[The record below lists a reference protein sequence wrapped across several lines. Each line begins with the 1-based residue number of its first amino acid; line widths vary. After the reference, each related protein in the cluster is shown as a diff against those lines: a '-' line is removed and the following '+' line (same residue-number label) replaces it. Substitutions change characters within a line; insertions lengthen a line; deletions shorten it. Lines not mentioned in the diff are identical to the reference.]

1 MVIDEEVFNE
11 EFLDDSEN
19 MDEISEVE
27 YTKEPVNQEE
37 IRQDSCKEI
46 SLEAQSSSLDYIRQ
60 MPENMEKIQ
69 KLILILKNHQ

>member
-1 MVIDEEVFNE
+1 MIDEEVF
-11 EFLDDSEN
+11 DDSEN
-19 MDEISEVE
+19 MDEVSEVE
-27 YTKEPVNQEE
+27 DQKVSADQEE

-46 SLEAQSSSLDYIRQ
+46 SSEAQSLSLDYIRQ